1 MRTIVEEEEKEGT
14 DTEITL
20 GMKSLL
26 GVFFGSVLVC
36 GVFFG
41 FGYSLGRGTAHPNA
55 ATVVSNPAIAVKPS
69 AASDTNSSDA
79 NGPETNSSDTNGTAA
94 SGSASTGGSD
104 LKTVVSDPTPTPSPS
119 SNATP
124 SATSSAQYEYVPT
137 PDGPAR
143 RPLGAPD
150 KSLARKPSPASA
162 LASGAPASAPAY
174 TKPSA
179 AVVQPPAWQAQQ
191 PPAPLPAVAPRS
203 EPAALT
209 ATRPASSPQRPLAIP
224 ASTPAPVSAATG
236 STMVQI
242 AAVSHQEDA
251 TILVSALRKRG
262 YAVVVR
268 NEPKDSLFHVQ
279 VGPFASRDEAKA
291 MRARL
296 LGDGYNAILK

>member
-41 FGYSLGRGTAHPNA
+41 FGYSLGRATAHPNA
-55 ATVVSNPAIAVKPS
+55 AAAVSNPAIAVKS
-69 AASDTNSSDA
+69 STASDTD
-79 NGPETNSSDTNGTAA
+79 SSDTNGREA
-94 SGSASTGGSD
+94 SSSDTNGPVTSASASAGGSD
-104 LKTVVSDPTPTPSPS
+104 LKTVVSDPNASASPS
-119 SNATP
+119 SGATP
-124 SATSSAQYEYVPT
+124 SATSSTQYEYVAT
-137 PDGPAR
+137 PQGPAR

-150 KSLARKPSPASA
+150 KPLARKPSPASA
-162 LASGAPASAPAY
+162 LASTAPASAPAY

-179 AVVQPPAWQAQQ
+179 AVVQPPALQAQQ
-191 PPAPLPAVAPRS
+191 PPAPSPAVAPRP

-209 ATRPASSPQRPLAIP
+209 TQ
-224 ASTPAPVSAATG
+224 APTATG